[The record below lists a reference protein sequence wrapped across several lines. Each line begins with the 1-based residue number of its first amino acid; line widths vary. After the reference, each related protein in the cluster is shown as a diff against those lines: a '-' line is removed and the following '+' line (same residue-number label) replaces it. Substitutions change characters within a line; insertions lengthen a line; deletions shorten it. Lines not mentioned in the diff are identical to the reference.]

1 MRIIAG
7 KLKGRRLSSPR
18 DNTIRPTTDKVKEA
32 IFNMLQPYTE
42 DAVVIDLFSG
52 TGNLGLEAIS
62 RGASRCYFC
71 DRSRESISL
80 IRENIKHCRAEDQG
94 VLLAGDYADN
104 LGRIR
109 EKADIILLDPPYQ
122 KDLLENCIRK
132 ISELDLLQDDGV
144 IAAER
149 GAREEL
155 KEEIGQY
162 VMFKEKRYG
171 TIRISL
177 FGKSENYDGHP
188 SGLMVE

>member
-7 KLKGRRLSSPR
+7 KLKGRKLAAPR
-18 DNTIRPTTDKVKEA
+18 DNAIRPTTDKVKEA
-32 IFNMLQPYTE
+32 IFNMLQQYTE

-62 RGASRCYFC
+62 RGAARCYFC

-80 IRENIKHCRAEDQG
+80 IRENIKHCGVEDQS
-94 VLLAGDYADN
+94 VLMTGDYADN
-104 LGRIR
+104 LDRIR

-132 ISELDLLQDDGV
+132 ISQLDLLQEDGV

-149 GAREEL
+149 GNREDL
-155 KEEIGQY
+155 QEEIGQY

-177 FGKSENYDGHP
+177 FAKNEN
-188 SGLMVE
+188 